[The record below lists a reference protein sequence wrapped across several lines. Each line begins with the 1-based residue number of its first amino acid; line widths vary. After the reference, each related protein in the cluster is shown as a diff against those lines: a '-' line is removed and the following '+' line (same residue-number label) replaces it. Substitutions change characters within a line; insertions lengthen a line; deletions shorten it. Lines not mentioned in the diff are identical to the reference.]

1 MTFTNETLRS
11 AIVASVEECSPLYGD
26 YATDIRELLE
36 YTVNE
41 VFATRDAEVELS
53 VIDLD
58 DYDGEK
64 NAAWQDIAEDFA
76 LEVISDFEGA
86 ICNGAGHDWA
96 DTRVIYTADI
106 EDYYRENTQECDEAL
121 MDCYGGLGDFD
132 TIGEAMSA
140 AVALAVSNQA
150 DSELWETHNVL
161 DMHLVGMVRD
171 AFELGR

>member
-1 MTFTNETLRS
+1 MTFSNETLRG
-11 AIVASVEECSPLYGD
+11 AIMASVEECSPAYGD
-26 YATDIRELLE
+26 FVADIHELLE
-36 YTVNE
+36 YTVAE
-41 VFATRDAEVELS
+41 VFASRDAEVELS

-76 LEVISDFEGA
+76 TEIVSDFEGA
-86 ICNGAGHDWA
+86 ICNGVGHEWA
-96 DTRVIYTADI
+96 DTRVIYTTDI
-106 EDYYRENTQECDEAL
+106 EDYYRENTSECDDAL
-121 MDCYGGLGDFD
+121 MDCYGGLGDFS

-150 DSELWETHNVL
+150 DSELWDVHHDL
-161 DMHLVGMVRD
+161 DTQLVDLVRD

>member
-1 MTFTNETLRS
+1 MTFTNETLRG
-11 AIVASVEECSPLYGD
+11 AIMASVENCSPLYGD
-26 YATDIRELLE
+26 YATEIRAQLE
-36 YTVNE
+36 HIVNE

-64 NAAWQDIAEDFA
+64 IAAWQDVAEDFA
-76 LEVISDFEGA
+76 LEVISDFESA
-86 ICNGAGHDWA
+86 ICNGVGHEWA
-96 DTRVIYTADI
+96 DTRVIYTSDI
-106 EDYYRENTQECDEAL
+106 VEYYQENTAECDEAL
-121 MDCYGGLGDFD
+121 MDCHGGLGDFD

-150 DSELWETHNVL
+150 DSELWDVHHDL
-161 DMHLVGMVRD
+161 DTSLVDLVRD